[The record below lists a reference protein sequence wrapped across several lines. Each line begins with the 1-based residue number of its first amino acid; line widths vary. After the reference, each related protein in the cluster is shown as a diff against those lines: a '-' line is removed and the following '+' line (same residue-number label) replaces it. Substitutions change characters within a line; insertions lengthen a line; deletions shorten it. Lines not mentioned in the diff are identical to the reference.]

1 MQSQKIIDRA
11 LEIRKL
17 FSKYERKNTGNEWT
31 NLQLMEGFVV
41 DIGDLMKLIMA
52 KEGLRKVDDIDKK
65 LAHELSDCLWSII
78 VLSEK
83 YNINL
88 EKSFFKTMYELEKK
102 LE

>member
-1 MQSQKIIDRA
+1 MQFQKFINRA

-17 FSKYERKNTGNEWT
+17 FSKYERKHTGKEWT

-52 KEGLRKVDDIDKK
+52 KEGLRKVEDIDNK

-88 EKSFFKTMYELEKK
+88 EKSFFKTMHELEKK
-102 LE
+102 LR